1 MIGTEEA
8 ADVFTIASGDRH
20 RLLLGND
27 AYKLFIRP
35 NVPNLFYLVYLE
47 YAENARAGVKADGS
61 CRCESGG
68 PPEYGAG
75 VFSRRRTPMDARLA
89 SLLRP
94 GAAITLSLNNNGFRM
109 VQ

>member
-1 MIGTEEA
+1 VIGTEEA

-47 YAENARAGVKADGS
+47 YAENTYLLVLLCVKKA
-61 CRCESGG
+61 C
-68 PPEYGAG
+68 
-75 VFSRRRTPMDARLA
+75 
-89 SLLRP
+89 
-94 GAAITLSLNNNGFRM
+94 
-109 VQ
+109 

>member
-1 MIGTEEA
+1 MA
-8 ADVFTIASGDRH
+8 AA
-20 RLLLGND
+20 LG
-27 AYKLFIRP
+27 R
-35 NVPNLFYLVYLE
+35 E
-47 YAENARAGVKADGS
+47 GARAGVKADGS

>member
-1 MIGTEEA
+1 MT
-8 ADVFTIASGDRH
+8 TIKPSQSTASYDSIK
-20 RLLLGND
+20 LGID
-27 AYKLFIRP
+27 AHAQY
-35 NVPNLFYLVYLE
+35 
-47 YAENARAGVKADGS
+47 ARAGVKADGS

>member
-1 MIGTEEA
+1 MGEL
-8 ADVFTIASGDRH
+8 DVFRQ
-20 RLLLGND
+20 GNVEGEQALESVGID
-27 AYKLFIRP
+27 ARGKSEIRP
-35 NVPNLFYLVYLE
+35 RTGWKSVAV
-47 YAENARAGVKADGS
+47 ARAGVKADGT

-94 GAAITLSLNNNGFRM
+94 GAAITLSLNNNSFRM

>member
-1 MIGTEEA
+1 MLQTE
-8 ADVFTIASGDRH
+8 I
-20 RLLLGND
+20 LLCQEGGQAFSLS
-27 AYKLFIRP
+27 Y
-35 NVPNLFYLVYLE
+35 
-47 YAENARAGVKADGS
+47 ARAGVKADGS